1 MHHYIS
7 ILRSVSTQN
16 RYLEWYC
23 RIVQNGLS
31 RAKTKSQA
39 KNILGYTEG
48 HHIVPRSYKL
58 GGKSNPD
65 NLVYLSAKEHI
76 LVHRLLCKFSQG
88 EHQICALRAFHCMCV
103 KDNGGQNKRH
113 ASSLQLGKARE
124 AVIIANSNPKGIQ
137 GPPKWSRCSTLDGFK
152 TELIG
157 YVNSRKSDPEIGKIY
172 GVSST
177 AVFNWRRKLNIEN
190 RRPQLKN
197 PKWLYE
203 QYVENSLSSGA
214 IAKMIGCTGA
224 AVQQYLNR
232 FGITIRDA
240 NDRQK
245 NRKLMITGD
254 THQLS
259 CDEMPVELASACH
272 NLPQSCAGLEL

>member
-1 MHHYIS
+1 MHHYIT

-31 RAKTKSQA
+31 RASTRKHAKS
-39 KNILGYTEG
+39 ILGYTEG

-58 GGKSNPD
+58 GGESDPD
-65 NLVYLSAKEHI
+65 NIVYLSAKEHI
-76 LVHRLLCKFSQG
+76 LIHRLLCKFSQG
-88 EHQICALRAFHCMCV
+88 DYRIHALRAFHCMCV

-113 ASSLQLGKARE
+113 ASSLQLLKARE
-124 AVIIANSNPKGIQ
+124 AIIIANSRPRGIQ
-137 GPPKWSRCSTLDGFK
+137 GPPKWSKCSDLDFFK
-152 TELIG
+152 TEIINH
-157 YVNSRKSDPEIGKIY
+157 VNSRKSDPEIGKIY

-177 AVFNWRRKLNIEN
+177 AVFNWRAKLDIEN

-197 PKWLYE
+197 QEWLYK
-203 QYVENSLSSGA
+203 QYVENNLSSVE
-214 IAKMIGCTGA
+214 IAKIIGCTGA

-232 FGITIRDA
+232 FGISIRDV
-240 NDRQK
+240 NNRIK

-254 THQLS
+254 TLQLS
-259 CDEMPVELASACH
+259 CDALLVELASAYH
-272 NLPQSCAGLEL
+272 SPPQSCAAPES